1 MLVAVGEEQ
10 TAASRDESKGTEPAT
25 ASRPPEEEDTVMEE
39 DIPNPGL
46 EAPVAPELNSKPQKA
61 DESKPMDTGVEEA
74 RPARKVSGSTNGP
87 ECESKPQ
94 EGTGQTL
101 DTAMEDA
108 EARKVSG
115 STNGPDC
122 ESKPQEGTGSKPVD
136 AAVEDAKAREVSG
149 STNGP
154 ECESKPQGG
163 TGSKPVDTA
172 VEDAEAREVS
182 GSTNGPDR
190 ESKPQEGTG
199 QALETAAVEDAKA
212 REVSREHEWSRQR
225 TQATGGD
232 RKTVIGDS
240 HGRRTWGVQAED
252 SKPTDA
258 AMATSGPA
266 DQVAAGGP
274 DLNGTGEGQNQHGA
288 DNILAGT
295 PRGEPGMDDRR
306 EADTALAM

>member
-1 MLVAVGEEQ
+1 MATAEKADGTLAMLVAVGEEQ

-25 ASRPPEEEDTVMEE
+25 ASRPPGEEDTVMEE

-94 EGTGQTL
+94 EGTGSKAL

-122 ESKPQEGTGSKPVD
+122 ESKPQEETGSKPVD
-136 AAVEDAKAREVSG
+136 TGVEEARPARKVSG

-172 VEDAEAREVS
+172 VEDAEARAVS
-182 GSTNGPDR
+182 NDCLPVLSCG
-190 ESKPQEGTG
+190 
-199 QALETAAVEDAKA
+199 L
-212 REVSREHEWSRQR
+212 
-225 TQATGGD
+225 
-232 RKTVIGDS
+232 DS
-240 HGRRTWGVQAED
+240 
-252 SKPTDA
+252 
-258 AMATSGPA
+258 
-266 DQVAAGGP
+266 
-274 DLNGTGEGQNQHGA
+274 
-288 DNILAGT
+288 
-295 PRGEPGMDDRR
+295 
-306 EADTALAM
+306 